1 MNKLRLKKYLPKAMQ
16 KIEQRPDEHLHLP
29 LWRSIHIL
37 HPFHGKRNGDGN
49 GDGSHKAETSQNA
62 IGLLETFHKCQR
74 FELNYRKQFG
84 EAFWDNVPR
93 TFSSIHKQKA
103 FDQYCGDGGKQMVS
117 IPTEPHRAKK
127 KWEHAAETTVKS
139 GAGQEP
145 SADPESIDN
154 GHLKF
159 GSFYT
164 KSALFICFL
173 SSFAN
178 L

>member
-1 MNKLRLKKYLPKAMQ
+1 MNHQPSHPVRVPLSFYLKGKIILN

-117 IPTEPHRAKK
+117 IPTE
-127 KWEHAAETTVKS
+127 S
-139 GAGQEP
+139 
-145 SADPESIDN
+145 
-154 GHLKF
+154 
-159 GSFYT
+159 
-164 KSALFICFL
+164 
-173 SSFAN
+173 
-178 L
+178 